1 MSTNQSTYLKTLL
14 EANIKQ
20 EENTRTFIFQKERIG
35 LKNSLEITFLEEVE
49 PQIRK
54 EIVMTDDELIIKAT
68 VPQSYK
74 EFDALRRED
83 EKARWIFAYQLVE
96 KVKRQP
102 YPRLNTVVCPENI
115 VYDTGMTPFFLHY
128 GVMESLPPFV
138 NEEERIWRE
147 TKATVAA
154 AIDPS
159 RAFDDYVHYH
169 ETVEL
174 STIPAEIMSMAD
186 HSSLL
191 EFIETELQVLQK
203 KESTYVKL
211 PQKKWKTSKF
221 ASIGLGILLIPAILF
236 ILYTFIY
243 EQPRQEAYLNSHE
256 HYLAN
261 KYSDVVTILS
271 QQRVKKM
278 PYVVLYE
285 LAHAS
290 VINEKLTEAQKEN
303 VLNNITLQT
312 DASYLKYWIY
322 IGRAEAEKAI
332 DIARSLEDG
341 ELITYGLLKRR
352 EEIQA
357 ESKLSGEE
365 KQQLLKEIDMEVEE
379 YEKLMKENEEADKAE
394 EDRAAEEKA
403 AKEKKEKERAAE
415 KAAAEE
421 AAKEKVEQE
430 NEEKKESSD
439 N

>member
-1 MSTNQSTYLKTLL
+1 MSTNQSTYLKKLL
-14 EANIKQ
+14 DANIKK
-20 EENTRTFIFQKERIG
+20 EENTRTFEFQKERIG
-35 LKNSLEITFLEEVE
+35 LKNSLEITFLKEVD
-49 PQIRK
+49 PQIQK
-54 EIVMTDDELIIKAT
+54 EIVMMDDELIVKAT
-68 VPQSYK
+68 VPDAYK
-74 EFDALRRED
+74 EFNALRTED

-102 YPRLNTVVCPENI
+102 YPRLNLVVCPENI
-115 VYDTGMTPFFLHY
+115 VYNTGMTPLFIHY
-128 GVMESLPPFV
+128 GVMESLPPFEK
-138 NEEERIWRE
+138 NDERLWLE

-154 AIDPS
+154 AVDSS
-159 RAFDDYVHYH
+159 RTFDDYVHYH
-169 ETVEL
+169 ETVDL
-174 STIPAEIMSMAD
+174 STVTAKIMSMAD

-191 EFIETELQVLQK
+191 EFIEMELQALQE

-221 ASIGLGILLIPAILF
+221 ASIGLGVLLIPAILF

-243 EQPRQEAYLNSHE
+243 EQPKQEAYLNSHE
-256 HYLAN
+256 HYLAK

-290 VINEKLTEAQKEN
+290 VINEKLTESQKEN

-312 DASYLKYWIY
+312 DATYLKYWIY

-332 DIARSLEDG
+332 DLARSLEDG

-357 ESKLSGEE
+357 ESDLSGEE

-379 YEKLMKENEEADKAE
+379 YEKLMKENEEMEKAE
-394 EDRAAEEKA
+394 EERAAEEKEA
-403 AKEKKEKERAAE
+403 AEKKETEKAAE
-415 KAAAEE
+415 KAAKEE
-421 AAKEKVEQE
+421 VEREKEKS
-430 NEEKKESSD
+430 KESPD
-439 N
+439 T